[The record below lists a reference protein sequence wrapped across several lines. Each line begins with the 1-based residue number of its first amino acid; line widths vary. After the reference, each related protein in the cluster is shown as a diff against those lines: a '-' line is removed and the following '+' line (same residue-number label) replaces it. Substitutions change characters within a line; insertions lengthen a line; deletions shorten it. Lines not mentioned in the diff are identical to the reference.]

1 LAKGERLRRA
11 SGQGVDVGIGC
22 EKGDGL
28 TLVRIEGAIDI
39 ASAAELKA
47 VLLEAL
53 TAPGDVRIDAGQAA
67 YFDITAMQLLWAAER
82 EAKKLG
88 VGFGST
94 DELPAPVRA
103 GLREAGFD
111 AFPLAGESIQAKGE
125 RG

>member
-1 LAKGERLRRA
+1 
-11 SGQGVDVGIGC
+11 VGISC
-22 EKGDGL
+22 EKRDGL

-39 ASAAELKA
+39 ASATELKTA
-47 VLLEAL
+47 LLEAF
-53 TAPGDVRIDAGQAA
+53 ASHGDVRIDAGQAA

-82 EAKKLG
+82 EARKLG

-111 AFPLAGESIQAKGE
+111 AFPLAGESTQAKGE
-125 RG
+125 PG